1 MPKARAFNAF
11 NDIIDEYN
19 QFVNPYTTKF
29 YTQTDESSSQL
40 PYTVQNDPLPF
51 VTAEEYVTEEYQEKT
66 ASNRAFTYD
75 TIRYEGKER
84 YIVER
89 AIASGVLNDTE
100 ASHRLVDLAAKLY
113 SRTGVEFEL
122 SKTKDT
128 ESRTEKISYTAAR
141 ENESTED
148 LHIESVSDDM
158 ITSPNGNVKGKYSL
172 STQNSGREGLSSVDN
187 FKVSEYTHSIDAR
200 ETNSNAIYSVGD
212 PKWHTSFPQYV
223 VKELGQRVE
232 RGAQTSTRFITDTAN
247 WYKTRING
255 VEYFVIYSTEE
266 SKPTVLYAAKDKRAE
281 REREYLLDWIEVRKN
296 AQNNDRKSSTV
307 SRVSTDSW
315 LRYGG
320 SVQDNIGLMGSE
332 SNIGNASVLQ
342 RKSKRYSSRAF
353 EDVVGNIFEISD
365 RSNGRGYSLTPQT
378 DESSSQLPYTVQ
390 NDPLPF
396 VTAEEYVTEEY
407 QEKTASNRAFTYDTI
422 RYEGKERYIVERAIA
437 SGVLN
442 DTEASHRL
450 VDLAAK
456 LYSRTGVEFE
466 LSKTKDGRTILYA
479 TKGKIKRVGNA
490 EVNSLVKRGSGQ
502 NSNSNNTITSPN
514 GNVKVFIATKKR
526 LFSLFF
532 CNFKSC
538 RMP

>member
-1 MPKARAFNAF
+1 M
-11 NDIIDEYN
+11 
-19 QFVNPYTTKF
+19 
-29 YTQTDESSSQL
+29 
-40 PYTVQNDPLPF
+40 
-51 VTAEEYVTEEYQEKT
+51 
-66 ASNRAFTYD
+66 
-75 TIRYEGKER
+75 
-84 YIVER
+84 
-89 AIASGVLNDTE
+89 LNDTE

-281 REREYLLDWIEVRKN
+281 REREYLLDWIEVRKMPSIMTENQALLAEYLLIVGCGMAEAFKIISDLWEAKATLEMLQFCKENPN
-296 AQNNDRKSSTV
+296 ATPAELLKMSS
-307 SRVSTDSW
+307 
-315 LRYGG
+315 
-320 SVQDNIGLMGSE
+320 
-332 SNIGNASVLQ
+332 
-342 RKSKRYSSRAF
+342 
-353 EDVVGNIFEISD
+353 EISLK
-365 RSNGRGYSLTPQT
+365 YP
-378 DESSSQLPYTVQ
+378 
-390 NDPLPF
+390 
-396 VTAEEYVTEEY
+396 
-407 QEKTASNRAFTYDTI
+407 
-422 RYEGKERYIVERAIA
+422 
-437 SGVLN
+437 
-442 DTEASHRL
+442 TEAMDEDTH
-450 VDLAAK
+450 
-456 LYSRTGVEFE
+456 
-466 LSKTKDGRTILYA
+466 
-479 TKGKIKRVGNA
+479 
-490 EVNSLVKRGSGQ
+490 
-502 NSNSNNTITSPN
+502 
-514 GNVKVFIATKKR
+514 
-526 LFSLFF
+526 
-532 CNFKSC
+532 
-538 RMP
+538 